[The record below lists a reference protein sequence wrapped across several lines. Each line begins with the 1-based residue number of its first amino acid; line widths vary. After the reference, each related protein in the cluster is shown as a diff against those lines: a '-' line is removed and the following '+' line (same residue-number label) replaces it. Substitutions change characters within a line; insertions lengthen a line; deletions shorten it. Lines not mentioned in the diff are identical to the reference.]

1 VRVVTKTQDKLKRE
15 CKTKEE
21 RLLMWKQINNMAL
34 LEIRCAAAVR
44 IRTTASM
51 MGADTYPSIKCNWSV
66 VLIAGVN
73 WVR

>member
-34 LEIRCAAAVR
+34 LEIRCAAAVQ
-44 IRTTASM
+44 TEASV
-51 MGADTYPSIKCNWSV
+51 MGVATYPPIK
-66 VLIAGVN
+66 
-73 WVR
+73 